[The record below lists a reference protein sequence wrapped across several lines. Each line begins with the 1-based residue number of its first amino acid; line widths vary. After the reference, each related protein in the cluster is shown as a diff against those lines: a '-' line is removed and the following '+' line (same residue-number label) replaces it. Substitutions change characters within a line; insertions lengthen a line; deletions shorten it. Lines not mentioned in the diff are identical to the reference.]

1 MPSFGLRSLIALLA
15 AVTAGCASMKNTSA
29 QDLAWE
35 RYEACR
41 TGGQARVNVTR
52 VDRDGQIWFKY
63 QDPDSKNNF
72 LECNRREL
80 QKQRAAGKFQPTYQP
95 PRPSGEIKSPPASSA
110 QAPVAPP
117 SESQA
122 DATAAESIKVAYF
135 TKNPPAASTIIK
147 GDLSNAP
154 SRADTFD
161 ARQDPRVVF
170 FYGIVNQSKRL
181 NLELWWLDPSGAV
194 VDKVKN
200 TDDHTRISSSWR
212 WYTSVLPIDLMTG
225 NPGRWRIQLWAAGVL
240 AGEYAFE
247 LTGTQIPEAPAIV
260 VEAPRFKAGDKW
272 ILSDGVREV
281 IQVSDLELE
290 LTQGQGRHFYY
301 TNDLRL
307 RRMTENGKTILE
319 FDPPYPS
326 FQWPLRVG
334 LTWTYDGRLFNAV
347 TGFNGPT
354 HASFRVMA
362 YEPVTTPAGTF
373 NAFKLV
379 ASHGTYW
386 YSPEVRFVIRSLRT
400 SSSSILKDFELV
412 ALATPSKTAPAA
424 SGNSPTRIGQALSP
438 QDLQPYYA
446 NSWAVVVGI
455 DHYMTAGVPRLRY
468 AVADA
473 RAVAQALPGLG
484 FAANRVLLLENAAAT
499 KAELERA
506 IYGRIA
512 EMEKDDRLLLFFAG
526 HGEVQSIRGGQEGYL
541 LPYDADPNNLP
552 LTALPM
558 RELAQ
563 IGRRLPVKHVLFA
576 LDNCFSGY
584 AATRG
589 VSGRTTGAPLSVLT
603 TEPVVQILTAG
614 THGQVAVED
623 SGHGIFTKHF
633 LKGLEGWAD
642 PEGGG
647 LTALKLATFIQERV
661 VRESAGRQTPQYGKL
676 DGEGE
681 FLFRPPRR

>member
-15 AVTAGCASMKNTSA
+15 VVTAGCASMKNTSA

-52 VDRDGQIWFKY
+52 VDRDGRIWFDY
-63 QDPDSKNNF
+63 QDPDSKNRF
-72 LECNRREL
+72 LECNRLEL
-80 QKQRAAGKFQPTYQP
+80 EKQRAAGKLRPADQPTTP
-95 PRPSGEIKSPPASSA
+95 AEARSRPASDA
-110 QAPVAPP
+110 QMAPATP
-117 SESQA
+117 A
-122 DATAAESIKVAYF
+122 DSKVDPTAAKIIKVAYF
-135 TKNPPAASTIIK
+135 TKNPPAMSTSIA

-154 SRADTFD
+154 TRADTFD
-161 ARQDPRVVF
+161 ARQDPNVVF
-170 FYGIVNQSKRL
+170 FYGIVNQSKQL
-181 NLELWWLDPSGAV
+181 DLELRVLDPSGAV
-194 VDKVKN
+194 VEKRKN
-200 TDDHTRISSSWR
+200 TDDHTRVSSSWR
-212 WYTSVLPIDLMTG
+212 WYSSVLPIDLLTG
-225 NPGRWRIQLWAAGVL
+225 NPGRWKIQLWTTGAL
-240 AGEYAFE
+240 AGEYSFE
-247 LTGTQIPEAPAIV
+247 LTGTQPREVPPIAVDAPH
-260 VEAPRFKAGDKW
+260 FKVGDKW

-281 IQVSDLELE
+281 VQVSDLELE

-301 TNDLRL
+301 TKELRL

-319 FDPPYPS
+319 YDPPYPL

-347 TGFNGPT
+347 TGFNGAT
-354 HASFRVMA
+354 NANFRVVA

-373 NAFKLV
+373 NAFKLI

-386 YSPEVRFVIRSLRT
+386 YSPEVRSVIRSLRT
-400 SSSSILKDFELV
+400 SSSTILKDFELV
-412 ALATPSKTAPAA
+412 ALAMPSKTAPTVGA
-424 SGNSPTRIGQALSP
+424 NSPARIGQALSP

-455 DHYMTAGVPRLRY
+455 DHYLTAGVPRLRY

-512 EMEKDDRLLLFFAG
+512 EMDKDDRLLLFFAG